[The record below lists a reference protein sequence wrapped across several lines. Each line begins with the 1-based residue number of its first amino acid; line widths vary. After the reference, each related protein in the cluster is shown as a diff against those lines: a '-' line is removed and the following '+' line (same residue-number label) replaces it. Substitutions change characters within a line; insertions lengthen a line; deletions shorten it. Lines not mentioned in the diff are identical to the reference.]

1 MELDLTRLSK
11 LSYRDFAEKK
21 QPPETPTEPLLE
33 GGQYKNTP
41 KEETPAEGLTGGLAK
56 LQREADRNK
65 EEKDRSLAMYQH
77 YQENIKRS
85 SQLQTEILKGLQAG
99 EDIYSLFLKAV
110 TAISLMTDNGVFASQ
125 SEADLKSI
133 YGAGL
138 GEPAPLRLELTETET
153 RLQRLREA
161 QQRETEPDSL
171 QRIERAIKAH
181 ESRVAHLKAQIT
193 KAEEKP
199 A

>member
-11 LSYRDFAEKK
+11 LSHRDFAEKK
-21 QPPETPTEPLLE
+21 QPPETPPEPLLE

-41 KEETPAEGLTGGLAK
+41 KAETPAEGLTGGLAK
-56 LQREADRNK
+56 LQR
-65 EEKDRSLAMYQH
+65 
-77 YQENIKRS
+77 
-85 SQLQTEILKGLQAG
+85 
-99 EDIYSLFLKAV
+99 
-110 TAISLMTDNGVFASQ
+110 
-125 SEADLKSI
+125 EADLKSI

-171 QRIERAIKAH
+171 KRIERAIKAH